1 MLLLNVTQNNG
12 TPVYRQIVE
21 QIQTLVNNGS
31 IKPGY
36 KLPSSRSLSG
46 KLGIN
51 RSTVYKAYQELWALG
66 YVESRPGSYS
76 FIRKRNELADI
87 SEESTKSVIPWEKYS
102 IQGSRNIYKVFTSMQ
117 SEGTTRREQEQ
128 GVINLRPLIMDKRM
142 FPVETFRK
150 CMNKVLSANGDLI
163 LDYGEY
169 QGYKPLR
176 EYVSHRLR
184 LHSISVSPEE
194 ILITNGSQ
202 QAIDLILRMFA
213 EPGCN
218 VLIEEPTYALIL
230 PMLKYYRVNAVGI
243 PMLDDGMD
251 LKYLDKYLSK
261 NKASFLYT
269 IPNFHNPTGIT
280 TSQAHRE
287 ALLELC
293 VKHKLPLVEDG
304 FEEEMKYF
312 GSAVLPIKSMD
323 KHKAVIYMG
332 TFSKV
337 LFPGIRIGWI
347 AADKEVIQRLLAIK
361 RFSDLSSSN
370 VVQAA
375 VHEFCSQGHYDLH
388 IKRMH
393 RNFSKRMKT
402 ALKALKKYMPSGV
415 VSWNEPAG
423 GYLIWVKLIN
433 PKVETSEI
441 NEMFSKH
448 GVVVSPGEYYFFK
461 RDKHNYFRISI
472 STLNEDEIE
481 KGIKNLGK
489 AVREMYG
496 IKS

>member
-1 MLLLNVTQNNG
+1 
-12 TPVYRQIVE
+12 
-21 QIQTLVNNGS
+21 
-31 IKPGY
+31 
-36 KLPSSRSLSG
+36 
-46 KLGIN
+46 
-51 RSTVYKAYQELWALG
+51 
-66 YVESRPGSYS
+66 
-76 FIRKRNELADI
+76 
-87 SEESTKSVIPWEKYS
+87 
-102 IQGSRNIYKVFTSMQ
+102 
-117 SEGTTRREQEQ
+117 
-128 GVINLRPLIMDKRM
+128 
-142 FPVETFRK
+142 
-150 CMNKVLSANGDLI
+150 
-163 LDYGEY
+163 
-169 QGYKPLR
+169 
-176 EYVSHRLR
+176 
-184 LHSISVSPEE
+184 
-194 ILITNGSQ
+194 
-202 QAIDLILRMFA
+202 
-213 EPGCN
+213 
-218 VLIEEPTYALIL
+218 
-230 PMLKYYRVNAVGI
+230 
-243 PMLDDGMD
+243 
-251 LKYLDKYLSK
+251 
-261 NKASFLYT
+261 
-269 IPNFHNPTGIT
+269 
-280 TSQAHRE
+280 
-287 ALLELC
+287 
-293 VKHKLPLVEDG
+293 
-304 FEEEMKYF
+304 MKYF

-461 RDKHNYFRISI
+461 
-472 STLNEDEIE
+472 T
-481 KGIKNLGK
+481 G
-489 AVREMYG
+489 
-496 IKS
+496 